1 MNIKITMHKQIIIL
15 LLFFSL
21 FSLFFSQEVGDLS
34 EDVSADSVK
43 LKNEEIEN
51 IEKANGESEFDANAK
66 TTAEE
71 VEKEENDEAKLEREE
86 SKVKNEIKK
95 VQNKNLDLII
105 AKEDTYVLPGNDGG
119 FHLYIRAKGDIASVL
134 LTETTQD
141 PSLKLHNYAYR
152 DIVFNEIN
160 GNERRLLNGEPLD
173 ISKGLYSLI
182 DSTVE
187 DDTPLG
193 KAFHIWI
200 PHIIVYGYSWS
211 RHGELEVV
219 DGTFINIR
227 SFELPFGDYE
237 GAFKDNPFVLKI
249 DDIMLNY
256 IHEAVA
262 SFKDITGGSGGDLV
276 YAKGASDIIPLT
288 KRIVFDGGMG
298 AFHAKN
304 ADLDLMFVLDAT
316 ESMKEYVEYAK
327 TEMIEFLKIC
337 DYSFA
342 STRVGLILY
351 KDYGDDFVVKEA
363 CVFTSKLER
372 FVQVLNEVKVSGGGD
387 IPEAVYEGLFL
398 ALRESWRED
407 ENVIKKIVLVGD
419 APPHNKPRGKV
430 KKADVEAKAKERGVE
445 INTILLSSMAK

>member
-1 MNIKITMHKQIIIL
+1 MQKNIVIFF
-15 LLFFSL
+15 LFFFMISL
-21 FSLFFSQEVGDLS
+21 LVSQEAKNLVSEEVSDSLEIKS
-34 EDVSADSVK
+34 EDVNEDETNIDSADKQMESLGNIETK
-43 LKNEEIEN
+43 EIE
-51 IEKANGESEFDANAK
+51 EKGTDSRTSESQESNA
-66 TTAEE
+66 TITH
-71 VEKEENDEAKLEREE
+71 EN
-86 SKVKNEIKK
+86 KNN
-95 VQNKNLDLII
+95 QNKNLDLLV

-141 PSLKLHNYAYR
+141 PRLKLHNYAYR
-152 DIVFNEIN
+152 DTVFNEIN
-160 GNERRLLNGEPLD
+160 GNEKRLLNGEPLD

-187 DDTPLG
+187 EDTPLG

-200 PHIIVYGYSWS
+200 PHIIVYGYTWS

-227 SFELPFGDYE
+227 SFALPFGDYE

-249 DDIMLNY
+249 DDMRLNY
-256 IHEAVA
+256 IHEAVT
-262 SFKDITGGSGGDLV
+262 SFKDITSGSGGDLL
-276 YAKGASDIIPLT
+276 YAKGAEDIVPLT
-288 KRIVFDGGMG
+288 KRIVFNGRSGVG
-298 AFHAKN
+298 IAKN
-304 ADLDLMFVLDAT
+304 EDLDLMFVLDAT
-316 ESMKEYVEYAK
+316 ESMKEYIEVAK
-327 TEMIEFLKIC
+327 REMIEFLKIC

-342 STRVGLILY
+342 SVRVGLILY

-363 CVFTSKLER
+363 CVFTSKFEK
-372 FVQVLNEVKVSGGGD
+372 FIQVLNEVKVSGGGD

-407 ENVIKKIVLVGD
+407 DNVVKKIVLVGD

-430 KKADVEAKAKERGVE
+430 KKSDVEEKAKERGVK
-445 INTILLSSMAK
+445 INTILLSGHP

>member
-1 MNIKITMHKQIIIL
+1 LNIKISMKKNILIFL
-15 LLFFSL
+15 LLSL
-21 FSLFFSQEVGDLS
+21 SLSFFFSQE
-34 EDVSADSVK
+34 ADD
-43 LKNEEIEN
+43 EN
-51 IEKANGESEFDANAK
+51 SKD
-66 TTAEE
+66 E
-71 VEKEENDEAKLEREE
+71 VVLEE
-86 SKVKNEIKK
+86 SKAEIKSEIETAEIKSEIKTETKDDVKTELKSEVKK
-95 VQNKNLDLII
+95 VQAKDLNLLV

-141 PSLKLHNYAYR
+141 PRLKLHNYAYR
-152 DIVFNEIN
+152 DTVFNEIN
-160 GNERRLLNGEPLD
+160 GNEKRLLNGEPLD

-187 DDTPLG
+187 EETPLG

-200 PHIIVYGYSWS
+200 PHVIVYGYSWS
-211 RHGELEVV
+211 RNGELEVV

-227 SFELPFGDYE
+227 SFELPYGDYE

-256 IHEAVA
+256 VHEAVT
-262 SFKDITGGSGGDLV
+262 SFKDITGSSGGDLV
-276 YAKGASDIIPLT
+276 YAKGGQDIIPLT
-288 KRIVFDGGMG
+288 KRIVFNGGIG
-298 AFHAKN
+298 EGHEKN

-316 ESMKEYVEYAK
+316 ESMKDYIENAK
-327 TEMIEFLKIC
+327 QEMIEFLKVC
-337 DYSFA
+337 DFSFA

-363 CVFTSKLER
+363 CVFTSKLEK
-372 FVQVLNEVKVSGGGD
+372 FVKVLSEVKVGGGGD

-419 APPHNKPRGKV
+419 APPHNKPKGKV
-430 KKADVEAKAKERGVE
+430 KKEDVEAKAKERGVE
-445 INTILLSSMAK
+445 INTILLSPTHR